1 MSQPV
6 NIGPRGI
13 RQRGALG
20 AMALVSGAG
29 VALALIARQLP
40 APWLVAV
47 APLFWL
53 GSLGVL
59 QARAKT

>member
-13 RQRGALG
+13 RQRRALG

-29 VALALIARQLP
+29 IAMALIAWQLP
-40 APWLVAV
+40 VAWLAAV
-47 APLFWL
+47 ALLFWL

>member
-1 MSQPV
+1 MPEAV

-13 RQRGALG
+13 RRRRVLG
-20 AMALVSGAG
+20 TIGLAAG
-29 VALALIARQLP
+29 VLLAAALTIREAPL
-40 APWLVAV
+40 PWLGVV

>member
-1 MSQPV
+1 MSEAV

-13 RQRGALG
+13 RRRRVLG
-20 AMALVSGAG
+20 AIALAAG
-29 VALALIARQLP
+29 VLVAVGLTVRGSRL
-40 APWLVAV
+40 PWLVSAM
-47 APLFWL
+47 PFFWL